1 MSFIDS
7 HCHLDFGQLAGC
19 FSEILSNARRNNVI
33 EFVVPSIS
41 IENIPKVIKLAGDHE
56 FIHMALGLHPCFMDL
71 HLASHI
77 DQLDQL
83 VELNRP
89 IAIGEIGLDFYISVD
104 QQQQQKQL
112 MLFAE
117 QLQLA
122 QRYDLPVIL
131 HVRKAHDQVL
141 ALLKKHKFYTA
152 GIVHAFNGSFVQAK
166 RYTDEFGF
174 KLGFGG
180 AITHSRALK
189 LRALVSQL
197 PLTDIVLE
205 TDAPDMPIANMQQAY
220 NQPANIKQISEVVF
234 ELRSEPA
241 IEIERQIESN
251 TRQILGLITSS
262 NG

>member
-1 MSFIDS
+1 M
-7 HCHLDFGQLAGC
+7 
-19 FSEILSNARRNNVI
+19 
-33 EFVVPSIS
+33 
-41 IENIPKVIKLAGDHE
+41 
-56 FIHMALGLHPCFMDL
+56 
-71 HLASHI
+71 
-77 DQLDQL
+77 
-83 VELNRP
+83 
-89 IAIGEIGLDFYISVD
+89 
-104 QQQQQKQL
+104 
-112 MLFAE
+112 
-117 QLQLA
+117 
-122 QRYDLPVIL
+122 
-131 HVRKAHDQVL
+131 
-141 ALLKKHKFYTA
+141 
-152 GIVHAFNGSFVQAK
+152 QAK

-234 ELRSEPA
+234 ELRSESAP
-241 IEIERQIESN
+241 EIERQIEAN